1 MSTDKNEGEGN
12 KTADRRYRQ
21 KTRNFV
27 EPGKVDD
34 AAEEAANLSREELGE
49 SKRAEAEAREK
60 KKS

>member
-27 EPGKVDD
+27 ESGKVHD
-34 AAEEAANLSREELGE
+34 AAEEAANLSREELEE

>member
-27 EPGKVDD
+27 ESGKVDD
-34 AAEEAANLSREELGE
+34 AAEEAANLSREELEE